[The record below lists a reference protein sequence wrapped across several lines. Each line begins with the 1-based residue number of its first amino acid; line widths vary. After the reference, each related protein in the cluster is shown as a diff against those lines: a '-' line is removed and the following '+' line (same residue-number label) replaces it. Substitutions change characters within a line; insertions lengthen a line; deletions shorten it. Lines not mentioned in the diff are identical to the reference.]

1 MKALIIEDNP
11 SLAQSLHEFLS
22 QKGWET
28 HLSPSWKSALDF
40 LDKNSAELLIL
51 DILLPDK
58 KGYEILEILSQQQN
72 NPFIKVALISG
83 FIDETSI
90 LKKIPKSL
98 KDYCAFFKK
107 PIDEKNFS
115 NFLETISFSETH
127 KSANSISEF
136 FLEEDLPKKA
146 LNFCLPKGKIFDSKE
161 LIPIVFFAHLKK
173 FTGQLQIT
181 TNKTNRNSIKFY
193 KGNIIKFVSTSE
205 KAFFGNL
212 LVEHGLCLQEDIQNL
227 LNNKESNKFLGEKL
241 VEKKL
246 LNPYMLSFILKEQV
260 KVRLSEIMSY
270 PSVTLKILEKPSENG
285 EKADID
291 FNETDFIEWLADS
304 SQTELT
310 VDFLKTFF
318 MKSQHRLIQK
328 SSQLNKALISQKQF
342 LQEYNQLF
350 KSLNE
355 GCTVKDIA
363 SKVNNKNRVLQLLYF
378 GLLTKSIFLKD
389 TKKEEAVNLKT
400 VEFLA
405 NSIIEKDPKD
415 PFSVLNLPWNASSKE
430 AKRNYHQLVMSIHPH
445 VLPLNTSK
453 QLKEKCEQA
462 IYKITTS
469 YEILKDEKKRS
480 EYLRVQKEE
489 DIVTVMDKY
498 EEGLTKIKQGQYQQ
512 GIEILEQIS
521 NHKHSPNNT
530 ELYIL
535 WAKIKGDKNLAEN
548 REQMA
553 KIRKAI
559 DSCPISLRTS
569 PLFWYVKGLFCTKTS
584 QYEKADE
591 LFRKSLKI
599 EKNFME
605 AKRELL
611 WLKSKIKKPL
621 LKNKFFNFLLKKSG

>member
-1 MKALIIEDNP
+1 M
-11 SLAQSLHEFLS
+11 
-22 QKGWET
+22 
-28 HLSPSWKSALDF
+28 
-40 LDKNSAELLIL
+40 
-51 DILLPDK
+51 
-58 KGYEILEILSQQQN
+58 
-72 NPFIKVALISG
+72 
-83 FIDETSI
+83 
-90 LKKIPKSL
+90 
-98 KDYCAFFKK
+98 CFFKK
-107 PIDEKNFS
+107 PVDEKTFS
-115 NFLETISFSETH
+115 NFLETILFSETY
-127 KSANSISEF
+127 KSANSISELF
-136 FLEEDLPKKA
+136 FEQSLPQKA
-146 LNFCLPKGKIFDSKE
+146 LNFCLPKGKTFDSKE
-161 LIPIVFFAHLKK
+161 LIPLVFLAHLKK

-181 TNKTNRNSIKFY
+181 TDRTNKNSIKFY
-193 KGNIIKFVSTSE
+193 KGNIIKLVSTSK
-205 KAFFGNL
+205 KAFFGTL

-227 LNNKESNKFLGEKL
+227 LENKKTNKFLGEKL

-246 LNPYMLSFILKEQV
+246 LSPYMLSFILKEQV
-260 KVRLSEIMSY
+260 KVRLSEMMSY
-270 PSVTLKILEKPSENG
+270 PSFTLDILEKSAENS

-304 SQTELT
+304 SQTELNA
-310 VDFLKTFF
+310 DFLKTFF

-350 KSLNE
+350 KSLNKD
-355 GCTVKDIA
+355 CTVKDIVNS
-363 SKVNNKNRVLQLLYF
+363 SKNKNQVLPLLYF
-378 GLLTKSIFLKD
+378 GLLTKSIYLKD
-389 TKKEEAVNLKT
+389 IKKEEAVNLKT

-405 NSIIEKDPKD
+405 NSIMEKDPKD

-430 AKRNYHQLVMSIHPH
+430 AKRNYHQLITNIHPH
-445 VLPLNTSK
+445 TLPLKASK

-462 IYKITTS
+462 VYKITTS
-469 YEILKDEKKRS
+469 YELLKDEKKRG

-498 EEGLTKIKQGQYQQ
+498 EEGLTRIKQGQYQQ

-530 ELYIL
+530 ELYII
-535 WAKIKGDKNLAEN
+535 WAKIKGDKNLDKN

-569 PLFWYVKGLFCTKTS
+569 SLFWYVKGLFCIKTT

-611 WLKSKIKKPL
+611 WLKPKFKNSKIK
-621 LKNKFFNFLLKKSG
+621 NNFFNFLLKKSG